1 MIALG
6 KTSISTKAILISI
19 AIATGGLSTAATAEP
34 VSKSQLALNGYWRGV
49 VTQRGPG
56 AGPPGAGPPQ
66 GGGRPGGP
74 GVPDGRGPPVDT
86 FSGIAAPLLKPEGAA
101 FRNKYRAAEA
111 AGEQQRTPNN
121 LCLPSAVPGT
131 GVPGGPAYGIEIL
144 LEANQVTFLYE
155 ENRTAR
161 FVYMGKDHPADPG
174 KTWLGHSVG
183 HWEGETLV
191 IDTLGFNDVNLLTE
205 GMPMSHQMHV
215 VQRLR
220 MVGDHLEDKATFDDP
235 GMFTAPFTVTYLFE
249 RSAPFQEYICA
260 ENNNEGGVP
269 TASGQP
275 TPSELPRTMK

>member
-1 MIALG
+1 MIALR

-19 AIATGGLSTAATAEP
+19 TIATGGLSTAATAEP

-56 AGPPGAGPPQ
+56 AGPPGPGQPQ

-144 LEANQVTFLYE
+144 LEENQVTFLYE

-161 FVYMGKDHPADPG
+161 FVYLGKDHPADPG

-235 GMFTAPFTVTYLFE
+235 GMFTAPFTVTNLFE

-275 TPSELPRTMK
+275 TASELPRATK